1 MSGRNGCFLYTAF
14 LFVIVFVFLVLISY
28 IFLLNSTSF
37 IIYLDEYKHIHKK
50 STRVLLNL
58 QVLRNGSSFFET
70 TLPFLIQN
78 AVAGIFSLG
87 FSLRVETINALADVR
102 LLTLITL
109 PLSINYLPVCIPT

>member
-37 IIYLDEYKHIHKK
+37 IIYLDEYKHIHK
-50 STRVLLNL
+50 STRLLLNL
-58 QVLRNGSSFFET
+58 QILRNGSSFFET
-70 TLPFLIQN
+70 TLPFLILN
-78 AVAGIFSLG
+78 ALAGIFSLG